1 MKSAILAGALF
12 AAASAATFAF
22 AQDVGVKPMEQ
33 ANPNASATP
42 APPSAEAPDARQVA
56 SDADVGVARR
66 AYRAS
71 CQRYQSFGFC
81 DCLTAGVAQALAP
94 SEVRI
99 AARDIGSWI
108 NAQGDAA
115 GRADSDSTPSGA
127 SSAMRIEQVQSH
139 YAETCQS
146 FPTRLSRRWG

>member
-1 MKSAILAGALF
+1 MKSAILAAALF
-12 AAASAATFAF
+12 AAASVATFAF
-22 AQDVGVKPMEQ
+22 AQDAGLKPVEP
-33 ANPNASATP
+33 ANPSASATP
-42 APPSAEAPDARQVA
+42 APPSAEAPDARQIA
-56 SDADVGVARR
+56 SDAEVGVARR

-99 AARDIGSWI
+99 AARSIGSWI

-115 GRADSDSTPSGA
+115 GGA
-127 SSAMRIEQVQSH
+127 STDATAPGANSMTRIDQVQNH

-146 FPTRLSRRWG
+146 FRRG

>member
-1 MKSAILAGALF
+1 MKSAILAAALF

-33 ANPNASATP
+33 ADPNASATP
-42 APPSAEAPDARQVA
+42 APPSSESPDARQVA

-71 CQRYQSFGFC
+71 CQRYESFGFC

-94 SEVRI
+94 QEVRI
-99 AARDIGSWI
+99 AARGIGSWI

-115 GRADSDSTPSGA
+115 AGA
-127 SSAMRIEQVQSH
+127 STDAAEPGANSMTRIDQVQSH

-146 FPTRLSRRWG
+146 FRRG

>member
-1 MKSAILAGALF
+1 MKTAILAAALF

-22 AQDVGVKPMEQ
+22 AQDAGLKPVEP
-33 ANPNASATP
+33 ANPNASVTP
-42 APPSAEAPDARQVA
+42 APASAESPDARQVA
-56 SDADVGVARR
+56 SDAEVGVARR

-94 SEVRI
+94 AEVRI
-99 AARDIGSWI
+99 AARGIGSWI

-115 GRADSDSTPSGA
+115 GGADTDATSPGSNSMT
-127 SSAMRIEQVQSH
+127 RIDQVQSH
-139 YAETCQS
+139 YAETCAQ
-146 FPTRLSRRWG
+146 FRRG

>member
-1 MKSAILAGALF
+1 MKTAILAAALF
-12 AAASAATFAF
+12 AAASAVSFAV

-42 APPSAEAPDARQVA
+42 APQTNEAPDARQVA
-56 SDADVGVARR
+56 SDAEVGVARR

-94 SEVRI
+94 AEVRI
-99 AARDIGSWI
+99 AARGIGSWI

-115 GRADSDSTPSGA
+115 GRAETDATSPGSNSMT
-127 SSAMRIEQVQSH
+127 RIDQVQSH
-139 YAETCQS
+139 YADTCAQ
-146 FPTRLSRRWG
+146 FRRG

>member
-1 MKSAILAGALF
+1 MKTAILAAALF

-22 AQDVGVKPMEQ
+22 AQDAGLKPVEPTS
-33 ANPNASATP
+33 ANASVTP
-42 APPSAEAPDARQVA
+42 APPSVESPDARQIA
-56 SDADVGVARR
+56 SDADIGAARR
-66 AYRAS
+66 TYRAS

-94 SEVRI
+94 QEVRI
-99 AARDIGSWI
+99 AARGIGSWI

-115 GRADSDSTPSGA
+115 AAGA
-127 SSAMRIEQVQSH
+127 STDATEPGSNSMTRIDQVQSH

-146 FPTRLSRRWG
+146 FRRG